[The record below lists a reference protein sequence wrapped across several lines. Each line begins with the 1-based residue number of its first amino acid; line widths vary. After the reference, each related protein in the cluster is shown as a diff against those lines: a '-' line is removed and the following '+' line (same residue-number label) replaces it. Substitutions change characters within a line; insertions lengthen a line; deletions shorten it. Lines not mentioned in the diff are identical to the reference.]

1 MEVKKIFVIGS
12 GTMGAGICQVGIT
25 KGFDVTVIS
34 SKAEE
39 VVKGKMEKALTKL
52 VTKGRMT
59 EDDKNAALNRFSVTN
74 NLEDA
79 KAADLV
85 VEAIAEDVELKE
97 SYFKK
102 LDAICKP
109 EAILAS
115 NTSSISITKL
125 AAATKRP
132 DKVIGMHFFNPVPV
146 MKLLEIVMGYETSEE
161 TYNTIYSLGQAM
173 GKTMIKAQDHAG
185 FVVNRVLIPFIN
197 EAIFVLEEGV
207 ATKEDIDT
215 GVLNGC
221 NHPMGPLALADL
233 IGLDVCLAIMEVLH
247 EEFNDSKY
255 RPAPLLKKMVRAGYL
270 GRKTGKGFYDY
281 TK

>member
-25 KGFDVTVIS
+25 KGFDVTVVS

-79 KAADLV
+79 KTADLV

>member
-12 GTMGAGICQVGIT
+12 GTMGSGICQTAVT
-25 KGFDVTVIS
+25 KGLNVTVVS
-34 SKAEE
+34 SKTKD
-39 VVKGKMEKALTKL
+39 VVVGKLDKKLSKL
-52 VTKGRMT
+52 VTKGKMT
-59 EDDKNAALNRFSVTN
+59 EEQKQSALSNFDVTN

-79 KAADLV
+79 KDADLV
-85 VEAIAEDVELKE
+85 VEAIAENMELKKD
-97 SYFKK
+97 YFKK

-115 NTSSISITKL
+115 NTSSISITEL
-125 AAATKRP
+125 ASVTNRP

-146 MKLLEIVMGYETSEE
+146 MKLLEIVVGYKTADD
-161 TYNTIYSLGQAM
+161 TYNTIYALGEKM
-173 GKTMIKAQDHAG
+173 GKTMIKAQDKAG

-197 EAIFVLEEGV
+197 EAVFVLEEGV
-207 ATKEDIDT
+207 ASVEDIDK

-233 IGLDVCLAIMEVLH
+233 IGLDVCLAIMEVLYN
-247 EEFNDSKY
+247 EFADSKY
-255 RPAPLLKKMVRAGYL
+255 RPAPLLRKMVRAGQL

>member
-25 KGFDVTVIS
+25 KGFDVTVVS

-146 MKLLEIVMGYETSEE
+146 MKLLEIVMGYETSED

>member
-79 KAADLV
+79 KTADLV

-146 MKLLEIVMGYETSEE
+146 MKLLEIVMGYETSED

>member
-25 KGFDVTVIS
+25 KGFDVTVVS

-79 KAADLV
+79 KTADLV
-85 VEAIAEDVELKE
+85 VEAIAEDIELKE

-146 MKLLEIVMGYETSEE
+146 MKLLEIVMGYETSED